1 MEHGVRTQV
10 TRAEKWEG
18 NLKMDYNTA
27 IAVVTDSKRQ
37 CRYCLIELANLL
49 NTL

>member
-18 NLKMDYNTA
+18 HLKMIT
-27 IAVVTDSKRQ
+27 ILLLAVVTDSKRQ
-37 CRYCLIELANLL
+37 CRW
-49 NTL
+49 